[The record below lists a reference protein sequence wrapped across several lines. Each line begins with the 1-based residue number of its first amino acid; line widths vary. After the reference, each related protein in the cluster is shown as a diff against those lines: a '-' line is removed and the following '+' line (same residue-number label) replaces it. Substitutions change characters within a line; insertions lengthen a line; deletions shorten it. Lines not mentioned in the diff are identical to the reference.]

1 MEDSMRIAIGADHAG
16 FELKETIKR
25 HFDSIGQSY
34 KDFGAYKFDP
44 QDDYPDYGFKVAEA
58 VARGEF
64 DRGILICGTGIG
76 MSVVANKVKGIIA
89 ALCTTPFMAQISRTH
104 NNANI
109 LVLGGK
115 TTQED
120 QALEI
125 VRLWTETE
133 FEGGRHRRR
142 CGKISDY
149 ESQKCKE
156 KKGDS
161 S

>member
-1 MEDSMRIAIGADHAG
+1 MHVAIGADHAG
-16 FELKETIKR
+16 FELKESIKR
-25 HFDSIGQSY
+25 YFDSIGQSY
-34 KDFGAYKFDP
+34 KDFGAYEFDP

-76 MSVVANKVKGIIA
+76 MSVVANKVKGVIA
-89 ALCTTPFMAQISRTH
+89 ALCTTPFMARISRTH

-109 LVLGGK
+109 LVLGGRI
-115 TTQED
+115 TQTD
-120 QALEI
+120 QALQI
-125 VRLWTETE
+125 VKFWREAE
-133 FEGGRHRRR
+133 FEGGRHQRRWN
-142 CGKISDY
+142 KILDY
-149 ESQKCKE
+149 EDQKCKE